1 MMRPTYGIMK
11 LGGAASLRM
20 ALGTL

>member
-1 MMRPTYGIMK
+1 MMRHTYGIMK
-11 LGGAASLRM
+11 VGGAASLRM

>member
-1 MMRPTYGIMK
+1 MMRQTYGIMK
-11 LGGAASLRM
+11 VGGAASLRM